1 MSSQT
6 KGPKSDRALAC
17 MYLWNLAKICANPI
31 SLAPTTHSTMQLFAM
46 LVGLFA
52 VRLAS
57 TPPARV
63 TRHARALSRSLAPPR
78 APQPIPA
85 LVLTSFSCRAQL
97 RLQRPG
103 VGRRAISGALVR
115 GEHVLQ
121 RTRDWHPGAARQR
134 APEVEGPGRE
144 EGTGQEGG
152 GEEGPGQE
160 GRARQEELL
169 RQVGGCLSLN
179 SQV

>member
-1 MSSQT
+1 MLTTVGERHRSLV
-6 KGPKSDRALAC
+6 GCP
-17 MYLWNLAKICANPI
+17 ICGIWRRFARIRSP
-31 SLAPTTHSTMQLFAM
+31 SPTTHSTMQLFAM

-52 VRLAS
+52 VRLAGLS
-57 TPPARV
+57 TC
-63 TRHARALSRSLAPPR
+63 TRHASRARLVTLACSASRAAAHPF
-78 APQPIPA
+78 
-85 LVLTSFSCRAQL
+85 VLTSFSCCAQL

-169 RQVGGCLSLN
+169 RQVGGCLSCN